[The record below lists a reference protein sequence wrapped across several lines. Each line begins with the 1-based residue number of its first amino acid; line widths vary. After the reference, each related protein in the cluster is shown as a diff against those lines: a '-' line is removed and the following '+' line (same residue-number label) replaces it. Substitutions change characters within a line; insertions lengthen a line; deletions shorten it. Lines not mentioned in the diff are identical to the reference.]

1 MTEPNQSA
9 SGTAATGLSDNAVA
23 AISYITFVPAIAF
36 LILEPYK
43 RSSYVRFHAWQCI
56 FLSLGAFFISFVLG
70 IGLSMMSFFSFFVA
84 RTIGE
89 LVDLCWF
96 LLWILCV
103 VNAINGKRF
112 KLPIVGQLAER
123 QAGS

>member
-1 MTEPNQSA
+1 MTEPNQSVPA
-9 SGTAATGLSDNAVA
+9 TTATGLSDNAVA

-36 LILEPYK
+36 LVLEPYK

-56 FLSLGAFFISFVLG
+56 FLSLAAFFISLVLG
-70 IGLSMMSFFSFFVA
+70 FALSMMSFFSYFAA
-84 RTIGE
+84 RSIGE

-103 VNAINGKRF
+103 INAINGKRF